1 MAYAISEPCIGLKDV
16 SCTEVNPVD
25 CIYPTP
31 DEPEF
36 AEAEQ
41 LYIDPQECSD
51 CGACVE
57 AITSEDQVPPEWK
70 PYIAKTAAYFRALRR

>member
-1 MAYAISEPCIGLKDV
+1 MSHQLAQ
-16 SCTEVNPVD
+16 SCRGQTRARSAPVD

-41 LYIDPQECSD
+41 LCIDPQECSD